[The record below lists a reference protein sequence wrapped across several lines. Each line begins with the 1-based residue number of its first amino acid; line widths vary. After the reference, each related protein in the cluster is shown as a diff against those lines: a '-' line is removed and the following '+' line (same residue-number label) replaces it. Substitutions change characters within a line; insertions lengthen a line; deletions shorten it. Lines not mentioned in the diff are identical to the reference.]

1 MIIFVSLGCS
11 SNSNLF
17 VYSRFRSSKNF
28 DKIEK
33 IKLFF
38 LFKRKNL
45 NILRLITNKMITLF
59 DINLIFNLYFLSFE
73 NYDLM
78 NHKSKKERRKKYLHI
93 YFDLFIN

>member
-45 NILRLITNKMITLF
+45 NILRLITKKNDHNIR
-59 DINLIFNLYFLSFE
+59 Y
-73 NYDLM
+73 
-78 NHKSKKERRKKYLHI
+78 KSN
-93 YFDLFIN
+93 F